1 MNELPDTISTTD
13 KILDT
18 VAHLLPEVQL
28 PKRPVSLKERL
39 LWTGGILI
47 IFFILGEI
55 TIYGVSQEAQDYFGF
70 FKAVLASESG
80 TLITLGI
87 GPVVA
92 GGIFLQL
99 FQGAE
104 ILHFDLTSHH
114 GRARYQTAQKLL
126 AIFLCFFE
134 AAVYIFAG
142 AFGSYDFGREIFL
155 ILQVGGGALLI
166 LLMDEVVTKWGFG
179 SGISLFIVGG
189 VAKDVFWKIFS
200 FLPSS
205 SEGGQLIGAVPGF
218 IQSIASGAPVLMRTD
233 LPDMVEV
240 AATLVIFLIVVY
252 FESLWIS
259 IPLSM
264 GRFRGTKGGYPV
276 RFLYASVI
284 PVIFTMSVF
293 GTFQLFARSIENRF
307 HLGILGQ
314 FSSTG
319 HAVGGIM
326 YYISPPRGIDQ
337 VVREPERALIYL
349 VIVLVL
355 CAFFARMWTGYVGMD
370 AKSVAQRIQESGMQ
384 VAGFQRDIR
393 VIETVLNKY
402 LPQVTLMGG
411 IAVGL
416 LSILADFTHALG
428 TGTGILLAVMI
439 TYRMYADLVRVPDL
453 PESVRKLLS

>member
-1 MNELPDTISTTD
+1 MNELPDTPSTTD
-13 KILDT
+13 KILDSI
-18 VAHLLPEVQL
+18 AHILPEVQL
-28 PKRPVSLKERL
+28 PKRPVPMKERL
-39 LWTGGILI
+39 LWTGGVLTL
-47 IFFILGEI
+47 FFILGEI

-87 GPVVA
+87 GPIVA
-92 GGIFLQL
+92 GGIFMQL

-104 ILHFDLTSHH
+104 IFHFDLTSHQ
-114 GRARYQTAQKLL
+114 GKARYQTAQKML
-126 AIFLCFFE
+126 ALFLCLFE

-142 AFGSYDFGREIFL
+142 AFGEYGFGREVFL
-155 ILQVGGGALLI
+155 TLQIGFGAVLVLF
-166 LLMDEVVTKWGFG
+166 MDEVVTKWGFG
-179 SGISLFIVGG
+179 SGVSLFIVGG
-189 VAKDVFWKIFS
+189 VAKDIFWKTFS

-205 SEGGQLIGAVPGF
+205 EQGGQLIGAVPGF
-218 IQSIASGAPVLMRTD
+218 IQSIVSGAPVLIRTD
-233 LPDMVEV
+233 LPDVVEV
-240 AATLVIFLIVVY
+240 AATLLIFLIVVY
-252 FESLWIS
+252 SETLRIT

-264 GRFRGTKGGYPV
+264 GRFKGTKGGYPV
-276 RFLYASVI
+276 RFMYASVI

-314 FSSTG
+314 FSATG
-319 HAVGGIM
+319 QAVGGIM

-337 VVREPERALIYL
+337 VMRDPERALIYL

-370 AKSVAQRIQESGMQ
+370 SKSVAQRIQESGMQ

-393 VIETVLNKY
+393 VIEMMLDKY
-402 LPQVTLMGG
+402 IPQVTLMGG

-416 LSILADFTHALG
+416 LAILADFTHALG

-439 TYRMYADLVRVPDL
+439 TFRMYTDLVRAPDL
-453 PESVRKLLS
+453 PASMRKLLS

>member
-1 MNELPDTISTTD
+1 MNELPDIISTTD
-13 KILDT
+13 RILDRA
-18 VAHLLPEVQL
+18 AHLLPEVRL
-28 PKRPVSLKERL
+28 PDRPVTMKERL
-39 LWTGGILI
+39 LWTGGVLT

-92 GGIFLQL
+92 AGIFMQL

-104 ILHFDLTSHH
+104 IFHFDLGSHH

-126 AIFLCFFE
+126 ALFLCFFE
-134 AAVYIFAG
+134 AAVYILAG
-142 AFGSYDFGREIFL
+142 AFGEYGIGRDVFL
-155 ILQVGGGALLI
+155 ILQIGFGATLVLF
-166 LLMDEVVTKWGFG
+166 LDEVVTKWGFG
-179 SGISLFIVGG
+179 SGVSLFIVGG
-189 VAKDVFWKIFS
+189 VAKDIFWKTFS

-205 SEGGQLIGAVPGF
+205 SEGGQLVGAVPGF
-218 IQSIASGAPVLMRTD
+218 VQSIVNGTPVLIRSN
-233 LPDMVEV
+233 LPDIVEV

-252 FESLWIS
+252 FESLRIS

-276 RFLYASVI
+276 KFMYASVI

-314 FSSTG
+314 FSASG
-319 HAVGGIM
+319 QAVGGIM
-326 YYISPPRGIDQ
+326 YYISPPRGLDQ
-337 VVREPERALIYL
+337 VAKDPERALIYL

-370 AKSVAQRIQESGMQ
+370 AKSVAQRVQESGMQ

-402 LPQVTLMGG
+402 IPQVTLLGG
-411 IAVGL
+411 VAVGL
-416 LSILADFTHALG
+416 LAILADFTHALG

-439 TYRMYADLVRVPDL
+439 TYRMYTDLMRAPDL
-453 PESVRKLLS
+453 PDVMRKLFS